1 MYDDI
6 DIQLASLCEEF
17 LEFLQ
22 IVYQKGII
30 SLSELNQFSE
40 KKIEFLEFIRNE
52 K

>member
-1 MYDDI
+1 MCEDI
-6 DIQLASLCEEF
+6 DNQLATLCEEF

-22 IVYQKGII
+22 IVYQKGVI

-40 KKIEFLEFIRNE
+40 KKIEILELYQ